1 MIKTKKNYSCGCG
14 MNFGN
19 RKDNYNAHINRINPC
34 EALLKLQHQT
44 TPENTPKTPETPETP
59 EIPKKNEQQPLCV
72 IVGENEKKYCCEF
85 CNQNFVRKYCLDRHQ
100 NGRCK
105 IKQSVVNKTNKQT
118 ENKLLEI
125 DNKVNLI
132 LKQNEELRDIN
143 EELRDENEK
152 LKKQIKK
159 TKSVRSTK
167 SIKNINSH
175 NKTVNINQPNVN
187 VNVNN
192 NIIVN
197 FNDLRLEDVDEKL
210 FIQPIMNPKLQGKF
224 IILQMIENIY
234 INKTHP
240 EYQNLI
246 ITDKNRGYV
255 KIYNNGR
262 WKTNDIHTINLVIDG
277 IISQSKNILYDL
289 KEKYINNVVANNRL
303 NVSEKYINF
312 CDLEYLADLEDEQAN
327 GDGNINNTLLI
338 KRCKDFRDMVYK
350 DTISMF
356 HDSKDILTK
365 TKTFNEKIIEL

>member
-1 MIKTKKNYSCGCG
+1 MVKNKKNYSCGCG

-19 RKDNYNAHINRINPC
+19 RKDNYISHINRINPC
-34 EALLKLQHQT
+34 EALLNLQHQT
-44 TPENTPKTPETPETP
+44 TPENTPKAPQ
-59 EIPKKNEQQPLCV
+59 IPLCV
-72 IVGENEKKYCCEF
+72 VVEENEKKYNCEY

-105 IKQSVVNKTNKQT
+105 SKKSNINIINKQT

-132 LKQNEELRDIN
+132 LKQNEELRN
-143 EELRDENEK
+143 RYEELRDENEK
-152 LKKQIKK
+152 LKKQIIKNK
-159 TKSVRSTK
+159 STKSTK

-187 VNVNN
+187 VNN

-197 FNDLRLEDVDEKL
+197 FNDLKLEDVDEKL

-234 INKTHP
+234 INEAHL

-303 NVSEKYINF
+303 NISEKYINF

-338 KRCKDFRDMVYK
+338 KRCKDFREMVYK
-350 DTISMF
+350 DTINMF

-365 TKTFNEKIIEL
+365 TFNEKTIQ